1 MAQLLINTR
10 THRVVTVQPDLHQ
23 WGRMESKQAWL
34 ASGGLEQDWPSDF
47 VVLRIPGVP
56 VASVSGSQFDD
67 SLLTP
72 EQLTALE
79 ADGELTLEPWQLAL
93 MVR

>member
-10 THRVVTVQPDLHQ
+10 THRVVTVQPDSHQ
-23 WGRMESKQAWL
+23 WGRMESKQVWL
-34 ASGGLEQDWPSDF
+34 ASGGSKQDWSDDF
-47 VVLRIPGVP
+47 FVLRVSGVP

-72 EQLTALE
+72 EQRAALE
-79 ADGELTLEPWQLAL
+79 ANGELTLEPWQLDL
-93 MVR
+93 VVR